1 VQPFQTQNI
10 FMYRNILKET
20 TKTMTSDL
28 QLALEMA
35 KQAGQLTLTYFSRK
49 SLQVFTKRDA
59 SPVTEADRKAE
70 EFIRASITACYPQD
84 GVLGEE
90 FEERPSGNNRRWI
103 IDPIDG
109 TKAFIHGV
117 PLYGVMIALEIDGA
131 VQVGV
136 VHFPALGELYYAEQ
150 GGGAFLN
157 GTPIAV
163 SSISDIKDATVLY
176 TEKEYLLDQLS
187 QHPVDML
194 RQQAGLVRGWG
205 DCYGHMLVA
214 SGRAEVSV
222 DKIMSPWDCAAL
234 IPIVTEAGGCCF
246 DYQGKT
252 TISGEGLVSA
262 NKVIGTALLEQI
274 TKSL

>member
-1 VQPFQTQNI
+1 
-10 FMYRNILKET
+10 
-20 TKTMTSDL
+20 MTSDL
-28 QLALEMA
+28 QFAVELA
-35 KQAGQLTLTYFSRK
+35 KQAGHLTLTYFSRK
-49 SLQVFTKRDA
+49 FLQVFTKRDA

-70 EFIRASITACYPQD
+70 ELIRAAISSRYPQD

-90 FEERPSGNNRRWI
+90 FGERQSGNNRRWI

-117 PLYGVMIALEIDGA
+117 PLYGVMIALEIDGFM
-131 VQVGV
+131 QLGV

-157 GTPIAV
+157 DSPIAV

-176 TEKEYLLDQLS
+176 TEKEYLLDSLS
-187 QHPVDML
+187 HHPVDML

-262 NKVIGTALLEQI
+262 NRAIGKGLLDDI
-274 TKSL
+274 ANHL

>member
-1 VQPFQTQNI
+1 MNP
-10 FMYRNILKET
+10 
-20 TKTMTSDL
+20 DL
-28 QLALEMA
+28 QLAVELAE
-35 KQAGQLTLTYFSRK
+35 QAGQLTLNYFSRK

-59 SPVTEADRKAE
+59 TPVTEADRKAE
-70 EFIRASITACYPQD
+70 ELIRAAIASHYPED

-90 FEERPSGNNRRWI
+90 FAERPSGNNRRWI

-117 PLYGVMIALEIDGA
+117 PPYGVMIALEIQGT
-131 VQVGV
+131 VQLGV
-136 VHFPALGELYYAEQ
+136 VHFPALGELYCAERA
-150 GGGAFLN
+150 GGAFLN
-157 GTPIAV
+157 GSPISV
-163 SSISDIKDATVLY
+163 SSISDIRNATVLY
-176 TEKEYLLDQLS
+176 TEREYLLDSLS
-187 QHPVDML
+187 QHPVDQL
-194 RQQAGLVRGWG
+194 RHEAGLVRGWG

-246 DYQGKT
+246 DYRGKT

-262 NKVIGTALLEQI
+262 NKAIGTALLAAI
-274 TKSL
+274 DKMDN

>member
-1 VQPFQTQNI
+1 
-10 FMYRNILKET
+10 
-20 TKTMTSDL
+20 MTSDL
-28 QLALEMA
+28 QFAIELAE
-35 KQAGQLTLTYFSRK
+35 QAGQLTRNYFSSK

-59 SPVTEADRKAE
+59 TPVTEADRKAE
-70 EFIRASITACYPQD
+70 ELIRAAITSRNPQD

-117 PLYGVMIALEIDGA
+117 PLYGVMIALEIQGT
-131 VQVGV
+131 VQLGV
-136 VHFPALGELYYAEQ
+136 VHFPALGELYHAER
-150 GGGAFLN
+150 GCGAFLN
-157 GTPIAV
+157 GLPIGV
-163 SSISDIKDATVLY
+163 SSISDVRDATVLF
-176 TEKEYLLDQLS
+176 TEREYLLDPLS
-187 QHPVDML
+187 HHPVDQL
-194 RQQAGLVRGWG
+194 RHDAGLVRGWG

-246 DYQGKT
+246 DYRGKT
-252 TISGEGLVSA
+252 TICGEGLVSA
-262 NKVIGTALLEQI
+262 NRAIGTTLLAAI
-274 TKSL
+274 NG

>member
-1 VQPFQTQNI
+1 
-10 FMYRNILKET
+10 
-20 TKTMTSDL
+20 MTSDL
-28 QLALEMA
+28 QLAVELAE
-35 KQAGQLTLTYFSRK
+35 QAGRLTLSYFSRK

-59 SPVTEADRKAE
+59 TPVTEADRKAE
-70 EFIRASITACYPQD
+70 ELIRAAITSRYPQD
-84 GVLGEE
+84 GLLGEE

-117 PLYGVMIALEIDGA
+117 PLYGVMIALEIDGEE
-131 VQVGV
+131 QLGV
-136 VHFPALGELYYAEQ
+136 VHFPALGEIYYAER
-150 GGGAFLN
+150 GSGAFLN
-157 GTPIAV
+157 GSPIAV
-163 SSISDIKDATVLY
+163 SSISEIKAATVLY
-176 TEKEYLLDQLS
+176 TEREYLLDPLSLHPIDQLR
-187 QHPVDML
+187 HD
-194 RQQAGLVRGWG
+194 AGLVRGWG

-246 DYQGKT
+246 DYRGMT

-262 NKVIGTALLEQI
+262 NKAIGTALLQAI
-274 TKSL
+274 DNG